1 MIIRVVIALALSV
14 PPPAAAV
21 RAADACPVP
30 VPTGTT
36 CGFLEVPERR
46 NAPGRTVK
54 VGYAVHRS
62 QDPARKPDPV
72 VYMGGGPASSSL
84 QLTGFLTQLFP
95 DRDIVTI
102 EQRGGKYSVPRLTC
116 PETVEAMLD
125 RLRRPETG
133 AAGVAAG
140 AVACRKRLAERGV
153 DLRGYT
159 TREIVADVVDLRKKL
174 GYPAW
179 NLFGVSYS
187 TRVMVEAAKAD
198 PDGVRAM
205 ILDSYLPEKVDW
217 YRDADRNLADTVT
230 ALGVKDRFEAMVE
243 RYNRAPALVPTTDPL
258 LGEPFTARMSGDD
271 VATVLAEALHE
282 SELVAVAPALIDA
295 LASGREELLRP
306 LADAVGGGLTS
317 HEFGLYHAVQCQDEA
332 TFPDSSRLFT
342 VTNDKAVCQAWNLPL
357 SPPTP
362 QAGTGAG
369 GATPERT
376 GPGDGQDNTGPGQ
389 ADPAATGSDPR
400 ARQGTTGARVDT
412 GARVNTG
419 IAQPGTAAAHAGV
432 RQAHTATERPG
443 ADAGQHSTGAGQHH
457 AGVRRD
463 GADAGQHGVDA
474 GRDGAGVGQRGAG
487 VGRDGVGVGQLGAG
501 APRGV
506 EGVPVLVLGGQ
517 FDPTTPTRTSKPAA
531 AELPGATFVE
541 FAGVGHAVFL
551 AMATTC
557 GRQTIAAFVA
567 APGSWSQPCVPSR
580 AALERFAP
588 GSMLVTGAP
597 YQIMLAPWLAVP
609 LVLFAL
615 VALVQLVGGGV
626 RGRGLS
632 AFAGLTGLA
641 AAGLTV
647 QSVYGLLTT
656 NETAL
661 AVGVP
666 ASVEV
671 YGWLAVG
678 AVALSVAAAV
688 WAIEAKPA
696 GRLWPHLVAL
706 VVGGGFLVWWFAW
719 FL

>member
-46 NAPGRTVK
+46 DAPGRTIK

-84 QLTGFLTQLFP
+84 QLTGFLSQVFP
-95 DRDIVTI
+95 DRDVVTI
-102 EQRGGKYSVPRLTC
+102 EQRGGKYSQPRLTC

-133 AAGVAAG
+133 AAAVATG

-153 DLRGYT
+153 DLRGYN

-174 GYPAW
+174 GYPTW

-198 PDGVRAM
+198 PGGVRSM

-217 YRDADRNLADTVT
+217 YREADRNLIDTVT
-230 ALGVKDRFEAMVE
+230 ALGVKDRFEAMVS

-295 LASGREELLRP
+295 LASGHEELLRP

-317 HEFGLYHAVQCQDEA
+317 HEFGLYHAVQCQDE
-332 TFPDSSRLFT
+332 TKFPDFSRLFT
-342 VTNDKAVCQAWNLPL
+342 VTNDKAVCQAWNLPP

-362 QAGTGAG
+362 PTGPKTPEQTGSGQDSSGIGQDGQGSGQTDPATTRADLGAG
-369 GATPERT
+369 QSRTTDAGAGQSRT
-376 GPGDGQDNTGPGQ
+376 TDAGAGQSRTTGVGAGRP
-389 ADPAATGSDPR
+389 
-400 ARQGTTGARVDT
+400 GTTA
-412 GARVNTG
+412 
-419 IAQPGTAAAHAGV
+419 AQTGV
-432 RQAHTATERPG
+432 RQ
-443 ADAGQHSTGAGQHH
+443 
-457 AGVRRD
+457 GV
-463 GADAGQHGVDA
+463 
-474 GRDGAGVGQRGAG
+474 
-487 VGRDGVGVGQLGAG
+487 
-501 APRGV
+501 
-506 EGVPVLVLGGQ
+506 GVPVLVLGGQ
-517 FDPTTPTRTSKPAA
+517 FDPTTPPRTSRPAA
-531 AELPGATFVE
+531 AELPGVTFVE

-557 GRQTIAAFVA
+557 GRQTMAAFVA

-580 AALERFAP
+580 VALERFAP

-609 LVLFAL
+609 MVLFAL

-632 AFAGLTGLA
+632 AFAGLAGLA
-641 AAGLTV
+641 AVGLTV
-647 QSVYGLLTT
+647 QAVYGLLST

-666 ASVEV
+666 SSVEMF
-671 YGWLAVG
+671 GWLAVG

-696 GRLWPHLVAL
+696 RRLWPHLVAL

>member
-46 NAPGRTVK
+46 DAPGRTVK

-62 QDPARKPDPV
+62 QDRARKPDPV

-84 QLTGFLTQLFP
+84 QLTGFLSQLFP
-95 DRDIVTI
+95 DRDVVTI

-133 AAGVAAG
+133 AAGVATG

-174 GYPAW
+174 GYPTW

-198 PDGVRAM
+198 PGGVRAM

-230 ALGVKDRFEAMVE
+230 ALGVKERFEAMVE

-258 LGEPFTARMSGDD
+258 LGEPFTARMNGDD

-332 TFPDSSRLFT
+332 KFPDSSRLFT
-342 VTNDKAVCQAWNLPL
+342 VTNDKAVCQAWNLPP
-357 SPPTP
+357 SPTSGTP
-362 QAGTGAG
+362 PSPEQTGN
-369 GATPERT
+369 
-376 GPGDGQDNTGPGQ
+376 GQDSTGSGQ
-389 ADPAATGSDPR
+389 ADPAATGSDTR
-400 ARQGTTGARVDT
+400 ARQGTTGAGVDT
-412 GARVNTG
+412 GA
-419 IAQPGTAAAHAGV
+419 AQPGTAAAHAGV

-443 ADAGQHSTGAGQHH
+443 TDAGQHS
-457 AGVRRD
+457 
-463 GADAGQHGVDA
+463 
-474 GRDGAGVGQRGAG
+474 AGVGQARSGVGQHSAG
-487 VGRDGVGVGQLGAG
+487 VGQGGAG

-517 FDPTTPTRTSKPAA
+517 FDPTTPPRTSKPAA
-531 AELPGATFVE
+531 AALPGATFVE

-557 GRQTIAAFVA
+557 GRQTIAAFVE

-641 AAGLTV
+641 AAGLTA

-696 GRLWPHLVAL
+696 RRLWPHLVAL

>member
-46 NAPGRTVK
+46 DAPGRTIK
-54 VGYAVHRS
+54 VGYAVRRS
-62 QDPARKPDPV
+62 QDPARKPDPI

-84 QLTGFLTQLFP
+84 QLTGFLSQLFP
-95 DRDIVTI
+95 DRDVVTV
-102 EQRGGKYSVPRLTC
+102 EQRGGRYSEPRLTC
-116 PETVEAMLD
+116 PETVAAMLD
-125 RLRRPETG
+125 RLRSPESG

-140 AVACRKRLAERGV
+140 AVKCRERLAERGI
-153 DLRGYT
+153 DLRGYN
-159 TREIVADVVDLRKKL
+159 TREIVADVVDLRRKL

-198 PDGVRAM
+198 PGGVRAM
-205 ILDSYLPEKVDW
+205 VLDSYLPEKVDW
-217 YRDADRNLADTVT
+217 YRDADRNLADTVA

-243 RYNRAPALVPTTDPL
+243 RYNRSPARVPTTDPL
-258 LGEPFTARMSGDD
+258 LGESFTARMSGDD
-271 VATVLAEALHE
+271 VATVLAEALHDA
-282 SELVAVAPALIDA
+282 ELVAVAPALIDA
-295 LASGREELLRP
+295 LASGHEELLRP
-306 LADAVGGGLTS
+306 LADAVGGALTS

-332 TFPDSSRLFT
+332 KFPEISRLFT
-342 VTNDKAVCQAWNLPL
+342 VTNDKAVCQAWNLPT
-357 SPPTP
+357 SPATTDPTAP
-362 QAGTGAG
+362 GGLQNAGRHPTSAARSGAH
-369 GATPERT
+369 
-376 GPGDGQDNTGPGQ
+376 PGSVMQ
-389 ADPAATGSDPR
+389 
-400 ARQGTTGARVDT
+400 TGARPLDK
-412 GARVNTG
+412 GA
-419 IAQPGTAAAHAGV
+419 AQTDASGVAGKGV
-432 RQAHTATERPG
+432 G
-443 ADAGQHSTGAGQHH
+443 GVAGEGGGAGR
-457 AGVRRD
+457 A
-463 GADAGQHGVDA
+463 
-474 GRDGAGVGQRGAG
+474 
-487 VGRDGVGVGQLGAG
+487 GAG
-501 APRGV
+501 AHPDGTRQAV
-506 EGVPVLVLGGQ
+506 GVPVLVLGGQ
-517 FDPTTPTRTSKPAA
+517 FDPTTPPRTSRPAA

-541 FAGVGHAVFL
+541 FAGAGHAVFL

-557 GRQTIAAFVA
+557 GRQTIATFVE
-567 APGSWSQPCVPSR
+567 APASWSQPCVPSR
-580 AALERFAP
+580 AALDRFAP

-597 YQIMLAPWLAVP
+597 YQIMLAPWPAVP

-632 AFAGLTGLA
+632 AFAGLAGLA
-641 AAGLTV
+641 AVGLTA
-647 QSVYGLLTT
+647 QSVYALLST

-666 ASVEV
+666 RNVET

-696 GRLWPHLVAL
+696 RRLWPHLVAL

>member
-46 NAPGRTVK
+46 DAPGRTIK

-84 QLTGFLTQLFP
+84 QLTGFLSQLFP

-133 AAGVAAG
+133 AAAVATG
-140 AVACRKRLAERGV
+140 AVACRERLAERGV

-159 TREIVADVVDLRKKL
+159 TREIVADVVDLREKL

-198 PDGVRAM
+198 PGGVRAM

-217 YRDADRNLADTVT
+217 YRDADRNLVDTVT

-332 TFPDSSRLFT
+332 KFPDSSRLFT
-342 VTNDKAVCQAWNLPL
+342 VTNDKAVCQAWNLPP
-357 SPPTP
+357 SPSGITP
-362 QAGTGAG
+362 KTDT
-369 GATPERT
+369 TPEQT
-376 GPGDGQDNTGPGQ
+376 GNGKDST
-389 ADPAATGSDPR
+389 
-400 ARQGTTGARVDT
+400 
-412 GARVNTG
+412 
-419 IAQPGTAAAHAGV
+419 
-432 RQAHTATERPG
+432 
-443 ADAGQHSTGAGQHH
+443 DAGHSSTG
-457 AGVRRD
+457 
-463 GADAGQHGVDA
+463 A
-474 GRDGAGVGQRGAG
+474 GRDGAGAAWGEGA
-487 VGRDGVGVGQLGAG
+487 
-501 APRGV
+501 
-506 EGVPVLVLGGQ
+506 GVPVLVLGGQ
-517 FDPTTPTRTSKPAA
+517 FDPTTPPRTSRPAA

-557 GRQTIAAFVA
+557 GRQTIATFVE

-641 AAGLTV
+641 AVGLTV

-666 ASVEV
+666 ASVEM

-696 GRLWPHLVAL
+696 RRLWPHLVAL

>member
-46 NAPGRTVK
+46 DAPGRTVK

-62 QDPARKPDPV
+62 QDRARKPDPV

-84 QLTGFLTQLFP
+84 QLTGFLSQLFP
-95 DRDIVTI
+95 DRDVVTI

-133 AAGVAAG
+133 AAGVATG

-174 GYPAW
+174 GYPTW

-198 PDGVRAM
+198 PGGVRAM

-217 YRDADRNLADTVT
+217 YRDADRNLADTVA
-230 ALGVKDRFEAMVE
+230 ALGVKDRFEAMVA

-332 TFPDSSRLFT
+332 KFPDSSRLFT
-342 VTNDKAVCQAWNLPL
+342 VTNDKAVCQAWNLPP
-357 SPPTP
+357 SPPT
-362 QAGTGAG
+362 GTGDT
-369 GATPERT
+369 TPEQTST
-376 GPGDGQDNTGPGQ
+376 GSGQ
-389 ADPAATGSDPR
+389 ADPAATGSDTPAHQR
-400 ARQGTTGARVDT
+400 
-412 GARVNTG
+412 
-419 IAQPGTAAAHAGV
+419 TAAA
-432 RQAHTATERPG
+432 R
-443 ADAGQHSTGAGQHH
+443 ADVGAGQPSTT
-457 AGVRRD
+457 A
-463 GADAGQHGVDA
+463 A
-474 GRDGAGVGQRGAG
+474 
-487 VGRDGVGVGQLGAG
+487 GAG
-501 APRGV
+501 AGRRVQGV
-506 EGVPVLVLGGQ
+506 GVPVLVLGGQ
-517 FDPTTPTRTSKPAA
+517 FDPTTPPRTSKPAA

-557 GRQTIAAFVA
+557 GRQTIAAFVE

-641 AAGLTV
+641 AVGLTV

-688 WAIEAKPA
+688 WAIEARPA
-696 GRLWPHLVAL
+696 RRLWPHLVAL